1 VDIVWITRRNETR
14 IFSLFS
20 APPGGVKNRCI
31 LGQIENRKEKKMDI
45 RQKLFEAMR
54 NDLTVMAEHNDSE
67 QSLLEEL
74 NAADPEIIA
83 VYAETFLDI

>member
-1 VDIVWITRRNETR
+1 
-14 IFSLFS
+14 
-20 APPGGVKNRCI
+20 
-31 LGQIENRKEKKMDI
+31 MDI

-67 QSLLEEL
+67 ESLLAEL
-74 NAADPEIIA
+74 NTADPEIIA